1 MNDHL
6 KQFATH
12 SAYEAVKSNLDTP
25 NVVLCTQEDEVHYNP
40 YVDPFNGHA
49 YVDLGLPSGTKW
61 ATMNVGANS
70 ETDYG
75 LYFQWGDTQGYSAD
89 QVGSGEGQKYFS
101 WNDYKWTENG
111 GSTMSKYNA
120 TDGKTVVDLEDD
132 AARANWGGRWKMPT
146 EAQFQELLNTANCT
160 SIWTTVNGINGR
172 LFTSVKNGNTLFI
185 PAAGR
190 ALNGRAGNMGSYS
203 DIWSSSLPSYNIKNG
218 YISFFSSSDVYT
230 TNDFRYNGYSI
241 RPVVG

>member
-49 YVDLGLPSGTKW
+49 YVDLGLPSGTLW

-75 LYFQWGDTQGYSAD
+75 NYYMYGMGSKTYDSTDTPYDGTEDPLDLSKDTAR
-89 QVGSGEGQKYFS
+89 QV
-101 WNDYKWTENG
+101 
-111 GSTMSKYNA
+111 
-120 TDGKTVVDLEDD
+120 
-132 AARANWGGRWKMPT
+132 WGGDWHMPT
-146 EAQFQELLNTANCT
+146 KAQCEELIANTT
-160 SIWTTVNGINGR
+160 YQWVTDYQGSGINGE
-172 LFTSVKNGNTLFI
+172 LYTAQNGNSIFL
-185 PAAGR
+185 PAAG
-190 ALNGRAGNMGSYS
+190 LWDHGNHAATNSTGFYQ
-203 DIWSSSLPSYNIKNG
+203 SSSPKESSNG
-218 YISFFSSSDVYT
+218 YALAVAPADTSVTFFIRSY
-230 TNDFRYNGYSI
+230 GYSV